1 MSARFML
8 GALTLASVLTV
19 AAFAHTPSPKPKPT
33 LAPKMGPQAFTL
45 PPAVYD
51 FKDGPNLATV
61 RANCL
66 VCHGAEYV
74 YVQPPFT
81 AAVWTAEVNKM
92 RNAYK
97 ANIADADIPLIVDYL
112 MTQNGKPAN

>member
-1 MSARFML
+1 MSARL
-8 GALTLASVLTV
+8 LAGALALAGALTI
-19 AAFAHTPSPKPKPT
+19 AAFAQTPTPKPV
-33 LAPKMGPQAFTL
+33 PKKTPAAVTVAF
-45 PPAVYD
+45 PPPVYD
-51 FKDGPNLATV
+51 FKDGPNVGTV

-66 VCHGAEYV
+66 VCHGAEYI

-112 MTQNGKPAN
+112 MTQNGRPAN